1 MCSMHLV
8 HECCTVMMQG
18 NDEETCCKGWPRLC
32 QKRYP
37 FFIRSLHCLCKWCIV
52 IADTTFHM
60 HCLDCLWKYVIL
72 IVYCSKRQATCSCSV
87 GSINSYWT
95 FCLQLL
101 EQHFG
106 AAMAAVQ
113 QKELEI
119 AKQHAA
125 AVTATVNAV
134 AAYAEWAPVAS
145 LANYGLTQAYVL
157 SHWIY
162 QIYHLLL
169 YIVSCTYKN
178 VSYWCSL
185 YLVHVHYMA
194 NLFCTK
200 LHFGIQWSL
209 L

>member
-1 MCSMHLV
+1 M
-8 HECCTVMMQG
+8 
-18 NDEETCCKGWPRLC
+18 
-32 QKRYP
+32 
-37 FFIRSLHCLCKWCIV
+37 
-52 IADTTFHM
+52 
-60 HCLDCLWKYVIL
+60 IL
-72 IVYCSKRQATCSCSV
+72 IVHYDKRQATCSCSV

-134 AAYAEWAPVAS
+134 AAYAEWAPVTS

-157 SHWIY
+157 PH
-162 QIYHLLL
+162 
-169 YIVSCTYKN
+169 
-178 VSYWCSL
+178 
-185 YLVHVHYMA
+185 
-194 NLFCTK
+194 
-200 LHFGIQWSL
+200 
-209 L
+209 

>member
-1 MCSMHLV
+1 
-8 HECCTVMMQG
+8 
-18 NDEETCCKGWPRLC
+18 
-32 QKRYP
+32 
-37 FFIRSLHCLCKWCIV
+37 
-52 IADTTFHM
+52 M
-60 HCLDCLWKYVIL
+60 HCLHCLWKYVIL
-72 IVYCSKRQATCSCSV
+72 IVYCNKRQATCSCSV

-134 AAYAEWAPVAS
+134 AAYAEWAPVTA

-157 SHWIY
+157 PH
-162 QIYHLLL
+162 
-169 YIVSCTYKN
+169 
-178 VSYWCSL
+178 
-185 YLVHVHYMA
+185 
-194 NLFCTK
+194 
-200 LHFGIQWSL
+200 
-209 L
+209 

>member
-1 MCSMHLV
+1 
-8 HECCTVMMQG
+8 
-18 NDEETCCKGWPRLC
+18 
-32 QKRYP
+32 
-37 FFIRSLHCLCKWCIV
+37 V

-60 HCLDCLWKYVIL
+60 HCLHCLWKYVIL
-72 IVYCSKRQATCSCSV
+72 IVHYDKRQATCSCSV

-134 AAYAEWAPVAS
+134 AAYAEWAPVTS

-157 SHWIY
+157 PH
-162 QIYHLLL
+162 
-169 YIVSCTYKN
+169 
-178 VSYWCSL
+178 
-185 YLVHVHYMA
+185 
-194 NLFCTK
+194 
-200 LHFGIQWSL
+200 
-209 L
+209 